1 MNFFHKRNY
10 VCHAIIIHADVD
22 KQGFVIKMKND
33 YIYSRSFATVY
44 FVTFRTEY
52 VTH

>member
-33 YIYSRSFATVY
+33 YIYSRSFVLYTLLPSALNM
-44 FVTFRTEY
+44 
-52 VTH
+52 